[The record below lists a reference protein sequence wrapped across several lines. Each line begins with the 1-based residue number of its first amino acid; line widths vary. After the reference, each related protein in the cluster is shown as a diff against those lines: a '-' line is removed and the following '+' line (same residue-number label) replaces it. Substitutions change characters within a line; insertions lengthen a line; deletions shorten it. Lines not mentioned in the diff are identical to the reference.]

1 MESRNLCIIGLER
14 SSLLGQ
20 FILGRVLLWAE
31 FDPSSWA
38 IHRLNRPTSVT
49 THSIFSARGE
59 RTASQTR
66 ADLLFPPQIH
76 HCLQALT
83 PSMAATAAAA
93 AAAVSDANV
102 NYEEYILVAKRR
114 AMEA

>member
-1 MESRNLCIIGLER
+1 MESQNLCIIGLER

-38 IHRLNRPTSVT
+38 IHCLNRPTSV
-49 THSIFSARGE
+49 SIFSARGE

-76 HCLQALT
+76 HRLQALT

-93 AAAVSDANV
+93 AAAISDANV

-114 AMEA
+114 TMEA